1 MYEEDA
7 CFPSPCGENGVCS
20 KFGFNGYTC
29 QCYYGYTGT
38 NCEIRKNQ
46 ENNFHRL
53 NKYVY
58 IQY

>member
-53 NKYVY
+53 
-58 IQY
+58 